1 MANLIDVKVPDI
13 GEFSDVPIIE
23 VLVKPGD
30 PIKAE
35 QSLIT
40 LESDKASMEVPSP
53 VDGVVKEIKVKV
65 GDKVSEGTLILTAEA
80 EAAPAGIAPKEK
92 VTGGGTATG
101 EGAPVADYGA
111 AAGVYEV
118 VEVRVPD
125 IGDFKD
131 VPIIEI
137 AVKGGDKVKPED
149 PLITLESEK
158 ASMEVPS
165 PTAGTVKDLKVSV
178 GDKVSAGSLILT
190 LETGVAGAA
199 PAAPSAARGPA
210 TAPAAPIPLAARHSG
225 DADVECDMLVLGA
238 GPGGYSAAFRSADLG
253 MTTVLVERYPTL
265 GGVCLNVGCIPS
277 KALLHTAAVV
287 DAARGLAD
295 HGVSFGEP
303 KLDLSKLRAF
313 KDKVVGKLTGGL
325 AAMAKMRK
333 VTVVTG
339 MGSFSG
345 KNEMVVE
352 GKEGRKTIRFNS
364 AIIAAGSQAAKLPF
378 LPDDPR
384 IVDSTGALALPSVPK
399 KMLVIGGGII
409 GLEMGTVYSTLGT
422 RLDVVEMMDGLMLG
436 ADRDLVAVWQKMNKG
451 RFDAIMLKTRTS
463 K

>member
-53 VDGVVKEIKVKV
+53 VDGVVKEIKIKV

-80 EAAPAGIAPKEK
+80 EATPAGVVPKER

-149 PLITLESEK
+149 PLITIESDK

-165 PTAGTVKDLKVSV
+165 PMAGTVKDLKVSV

-190 LETGVAGAA
+190 LETGVTGVAPPAPTAA
-199 PAAPSAARGPA
+199 PGSA
-210 TAPAAPIPLAARHSG
+210 TFLS
-225 DADVECDMLVLGA
+225 MLR
-238 GPGGYSAAFRSADLG
+238 PPP
-253 MTTVLVERYPTL
+253 TT
-265 GGVCLNVGCIPS
+265 
-277 KALLHTAAVV
+277 H
-287 DAARGLAD
+287 
-295 HGVSFGEP
+295 
-303 KLDLSKLRAF
+303 
-313 KDKVVGKLTGGL
+313 
-325 AAMAKMRK
+325 
-333 VTVVTG
+333 
-339 MGSFSG
+339 
-345 KNEMVVE
+345 
-352 GKEGRKTIRFNS
+352 
-364 AIIAAGSQAAKLPF
+364 
-378 LPDDPR
+378 
-384 IVDSTGALALPSVPK
+384 SVP
-399 KMLVIGGGII
+399 
-409 GLEMGTVYSTLGT
+409 
-422 RLDVVEMMDGLMLG
+422 
-436 ADRDLVAVWQKMNKG
+436 ADAQCQ
-451 RFDAIMLKTRTS
+451 
-463 K
+463 

>member
-1 MANLIDVKVPDI
+1 HARLHDQGGGGVVEEISRVQRLARRRQSDPQEILPHRVRGRHAAGAGGTGHPRRRPQGRHCDCQGDGRPRQARPRRQAQARPDAGRHLYDLQPRRHRRHLFHADHQRARGRHHGGLPVITETGVGQQAIRAAPVPAAVPLVGPPGDRRSSGRAVQRALRQPAYRHAPRPRIGECTMANLIDVKVPDI

-53 VDGVVKEIKVKV
+53 VDGVVKEIKVNV

-80 EAAPAGIAPKEK
+80 EASPAGVAPKEK

-111 AAGVYEV
+111 ASGVYEV

-137 AVKGGDKVKPED
+137 AVKGGDKVNPED
-149 PLITLESEK
+149 PLITLESDK

-165 PTAGTVKDLKVSV
+165 PSAGTVKDLKVNI

-199 PAAPSAARGPA
+199 PAAPSAARGA
-210 TAPAAPIPLAARHSG
+210 ASAPRARPPPRPHAGRAARRPRWSRWRP
-225 DADVECDMLVLGA
+225 DIRAPPTSNATCWF
-238 GPGGYSAAFRSADLG
+238 SAPD
-253 MTTVLVERYPTL
+253 
-265 GGVCLNVGCIPS
+265 
-277 KALLHTAAVV
+277 
-287 DAARGLAD
+287 
-295 HGVSFGEP
+295 
-303 KLDLSKLRAF
+303 
-313 KDKVVGKLTGGL
+313 
-325 AAMAKMRK
+325 
-333 VTVVTG
+333 
-339 MGSFSG
+339 
-345 KNEMVVE
+345 
-352 GKEGRKTIRFNS
+352 
-364 AIIAAGSQAAKLPF
+364 QAAI
-378 LPDDPR
+378 R
-384 IVDSTGALALPSVPK
+384 
-399 KMLVIGGGII
+399 
-409 GLEMGTVYSTLGT
+409 
-422 RLDVVEMMDGLMLG
+422 R
-436 ADRDLVAVWQKMNKG
+436 
-451 RFDAIMLKTRTS
+451 
-463 K
+463 